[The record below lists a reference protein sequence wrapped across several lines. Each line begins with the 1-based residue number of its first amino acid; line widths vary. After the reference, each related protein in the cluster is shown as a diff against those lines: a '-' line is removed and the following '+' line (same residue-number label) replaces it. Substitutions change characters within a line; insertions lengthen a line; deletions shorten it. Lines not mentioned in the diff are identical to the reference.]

1 MIAKH
6 DIEKAQR
13 EAASAEEAQAY
24 IEQVISDNI
33 ELTERNKQLTSEVQS
48 LEGDKAKLI
57 NRVLVLERS
66 NGSYL
71 I

>member
-33 ELTERNKQLTSEVQS
+33 ALTEENRRLTSEIAE
-48 LEGDKAKLI
+48 LKLF
-57 NRVLVLERS
+57 RQQLQ
-66 NGSYL
+66 
-71 I
+71 